1 MLLRSDHPSGMPP
14 GPSAPLAVQA
24 WRFLLDE
31 VRLLERSRD
40 RYGDI
45 FTLRIPVLDPLVIV
59 SDPAEVK
66 RIFTGD
72 PTQLHAG
79 EGNEVLRPVVGDN
92 SVLLLDEK
100 PHLHQR
106 KLMLPPFHGERMRLY
121 GEAMREIAEEE
132 IAGWREGEPFPVHPS
147 MQRITLRV
155 ILRVVFGIEDRD
167 QLAEFEQL
175 VTAPLDRGQLLVM
188 MPRLQK
194 DFGRWSPW
202 GRVVEARNRTQR
214 AILDEIARRR
224 ADPRTAERDDILSM
238 LLGARDE
245 DGRPMSDQE
254 LHDELVTLLVAGHET
269 TATALAWTFERLS
282 RHPLELERLNRELA
296 EGEEGYLDAVIKE
309 TLRVR
314 PVLNFAMRK
323 LTRPMEVGPYTVPA
337 GATLASCI
345 HLIHRRP
352 DIYPEPEAFRP
363 ERFTNGGAPD
373 TYSWLPFGGGIRRC
387 LGASFAT
394 YEMKVVLRT
403 VLERR
408 ELATTTAPGE
418 RRKRRAITFVPGR
431 GGRIVV
437 RPSAGSE

>member
-1 MLLRSDHPSGMPP
+1 
-14 GPSAPLAVQA
+14 
-24 WRFLLDE
+24 
-31 VRLLERSRD
+31 
-40 RYGDI
+40 
-45 FTLRIPVLDPLVIV
+45 
-59 SDPAEVK
+59 
-66 RIFTGD
+66 
-72 PTQLHAG
+72 
-79 EGNEVLRPVVGDN
+79 VVGDN

-121 GEAMREIAEEE
+121 GEAMREVAEEE
-132 IAGWREGEPFPVHPS
+132 VATWPDDEPFAVHPS

-167 QLAEFEQL
+167 RLAEFEQL
-175 VTAPLDRGQLLVM
+175 VTAPLDRGQFLVM

-202 GRVVEARNRTQR
+202 GRVVEARERTQR
-214 AILDEIARRR
+214 AILEEIATRR

-282 RHPLELERLNRELA
+282 RHPEALERLNRELA
-296 EGEEGYLDAVIKE
+296 EGDDTYLDAVIKE

-314 PVLNFAMRK
+314 PVLNFAMRR
-323 LTRPMEVGPYTVPA
+323 LTRPMEVGEYTVPE

-352 DIYPEPEAFRP
+352 DIYPDPEAFRP

-418 RRKRRAITFVPGR
+418 RRKRRAITFVPSR
-431 GGRIVV
+431 GGRISV
-437 RPSAGSE
+437 RKSKGAT